1 MLNKIALEEHFALP
15 ETLHDSEFYAAD
27 GMWPLIEPRLVDANN
42 ERLAEMDKHGIATC
56 VLSLNA
62 PAVQA
67 VADTGKAVDLARKA
81 NDVLSEAIA
90 KQPGRLAGFA
100 ALPMQEPDAAAAEIT
115 RCVRQLGFVGALVN
129 GFSQAGDTAL
139 YYDDPRYLAFWSTVQ
154 ELDVPFYLH
163 PRDPLAERTRD
174 YEGHPWFEGP
184 AWAFGVETAM
194 HALRLMGSGLFDRC
208 PRLQIILGHLGEGLP
223 YSIWRLDQ
231 RIKKAPRGIPA
242 KKPMTDYLASNFYLT
257 TAGNFRTQTL
267 LNAILEV
274 GSDRI
279 LFSVDYPFQDM
290 GRASTWL
297 DNAGISELDRRK
309 IAALNAA
316 KLLKCGQAGG
326 RVADL

>member
-1 MLNKIALEEHFALP
+1 MSEKIALEEHFALP
-15 ETLHDSEFYAAD
+15 ETLDDSKAYAAD
-27 GMWPLIEPRLVDANN
+27 GSWRQLQPRLIDLDG
-42 ERLAEMDKHGIATC
+42 ERLAEMDRNGIAIS

-67 VADTGKAVDLARKA
+67 VADTGKAIALARKA
-81 NDVLSEAIA
+81 NDVLAQAIA
-90 KQPGRLAGFA
+90 KRPDRLAGLA
-100 ALPMQEPDAAAAEIT
+100 ALPMQDAEAASAELT
-115 RCVRQLGFVGALVN
+115 RCIRELGFVGALVN
-129 GFSQAGDTAL
+129 GFSQAGTAAL
-139 YYDDPRYLAFWSTVQ
+139 YYDDPCYLPFWATVQ

-163 PRDPLAERTRD
+163 PRDPLPNRTRD

-184 AWAFGVETAM
+184 AWAFGVEAAM
-194 HALRLMGSGLFDRC
+194 HALRLMGSGLFDRY

-242 KKPMTDYLASNFYLT
+242 KKTMAEYLSANFYLT

-267 LNAILEV
+267 LGAMLEV

-279 LFSVDYPFQDM
+279 LFSIDYPFQDM
-290 GRASTWL
+290 ARAANWL
-297 DNAGISELDRRK
+297 DGVGVSEHDRSK

-316 KLLKCGQAGG
+316 RLLKRLQ
-326 RVADL
+326 RR